1 MSTVE
6 APVINPDDAA
16 LDYTLNAR
24 LRIARTILAQD
35 ITTNDPKNISNAL
48 KALDGVD
55 KQVINKKRLVIE
67 DKAANENAKTAK
79 LIADVLTGVGGA
91 RPYRA
96 DAPIERSIPMLPD
109 DIGMPQL
116 VPGEMD
122 IVTEQDSME
131 SFMARRAA
139 QQMN

>member
-24 LRIARTILAQD
+24 LRIAKTILAQD
-35 ITTNDPKNISNAL
+35 ISTNDPKNISNAL

-79 LIADVLTGVGGA
+79 LIADVLVGVGHA
-91 RPYRA
+91 RPYRVEA
-96 DAPIERSIPMLPD
+96 GVEREIPTLPD
-109 DIGMPQL
+109 DLEPLKM

-122 IVTEQDSME
+122 IVTQQDSME
-131 SFMARRAA
+131 EFMARRGSKAL
-139 QQMN
+139 N